1 MFISTFP
8 CFPQLTEYELC
19 IASDL
24 VDPLGMVVSWENI
37 GGLEGTIN
45 EILETVILPF
55 HDNAFV
61 SDSSLVQPPKG
72 KFVFFCRHMT
82 KIHKQII
89 LVCVSLAR
97 FNFIFSFVKL
107 CIHKI

>member
-1 MFISTFP
+1 VCSTLYHKCSF
-8 CFPQLTEYELC
+8 FNVQKRITIITLFLFLQLTEYELC

-55 HDNAFV
+55 HDNLLA
-61 SDSSLVQPPKG
+61 SNSSLVQPPKG
-72 KFVFFCRHMT
+72 NLT
-82 KIHKQII
+82 AG
-89 LVCVSLAR
+89 CVQLHACTAPQR
-97 FNFIFSFVKL
+97 
-107 CIHKI
+107 

>member
-1 MFISTFP
+1 MQLFSVQKRMTIITLFL
-8 CFPQLTEYELC
+8 FLQLTEYELC

-55 HDNAFV
+55 HDNLLT
-61 SDSSLVQPPKG
+61 SNSSLVQPPKG
-72 KFVFFCRHMT
+72 NLTAGSV
-82 KIHKQII
+82 
-89 LVCVSLAR
+89 
-97 FNFIFSFVKL
+97 
-107 CIHKI
+107 